1 MKAPEGVPVRAGA
14 GYGRLRL
21 RRGRVMDDGKNRD
34 FLQRF
39 RSGIWLVVGVIVFVL
54 IAVMIS

>member
-1 MKAPEGVPVRAGA
+1 
-14 GYGRLRL
+14 
-21 RRGRVMDDGKNRD
+21 MDNGKNRD

-39 RSGIWLVVGVIVFVL
+39 RGGIWLVIGVLAFIV

>member
-1 MKAPEGVPVRAGA
+1 MS
-14 GYGRLRL
+14 
-21 RRGRVMDDGKNRD
+21 DGKKQD

-39 RSGIWLVVGVIVFVL
+39 RGGLWLVVGLIAFVV

>member
-1 MKAPEGVPVRAGA
+1 MN
-14 GYGRLRL
+14 
-21 RRGRVMDDGKNRD
+21 DGKDRD

-39 RSGIWLVVGVIVFVL
+39 RGGIWLAIGALLFIL